1 MALLGKKRIAVQKQY
16 QIEQRSRVPWKGSAE
31 TTMNLTDHRNCL
43 TLSTVFRGKLCEQ
56 FTRRDAR
63 AVPAGQT
70 IYTTADRAVS
80 VYFLRRGLV
89 KTSIVSERGQELL
102 LSIHGP
108 GAIFGELCFCSGQRD
123 EQAVAMEECEVV
135 EILFDDLV
143 SELGKNRQAM
153 VDMLNAIC
161 LRLTQAHDQLMILSF
176 DKTMERLARKVLE
189 LADELGDSTPEGTH
203 IAHYIRQEE
212 LAQMIAAPREVV
224 STLLNE
230 LREMNLVA
238 Y

>member
-1 MALLGKKRIAVQKQY
+1 
-16 QIEQRSRVPWKGSAE
+16 
-31 TTMNLTDHRNCL
+31 MNLTDHHGCL
-43 TLSTVFRGKLCEQ
+43 AMSTVFRGKLCQ
-56 FTRRDAR
+56 QLSSRRAR
-63 AVPAGQT
+63 PVPAGQT
-70 IYTTADRAVS
+70 IYTTADSGRS
-80 VYFLRRGLV
+80 VYFLRSGLV
-89 KTSIVSERGQELL
+89 KTSLISEKGKELL
-102 LSIHGP
+102 LGIHRP
-108 GAIFGELCFCSGQRD
+108 GEIFGELCFCSGQRR
-123 EQAVAMEECEVV
+123 EQAVAMEESEVV

-143 SELGKNRQAM
+143 SELGKSRQAM

-161 LRLTQAHDQLMILSF
+161 LRLSQAHDQLMILSF

-189 LADELGDSTPEGTH
+189 LADELGDSTSEGTN

-238 Y
+238 YSRKGRLTVRTEALRVFLDSIASG